1 MVLGRPKP
9 KICKSVVGVT
19 SYSIING
26 MDCGVIADLFGGGLL
41 LWLNVNWTRLYRR
54 QHSKASIGLFSQ
66 LAIKVEGYIYKYEA
80 FCLGRVI
87 DNQ

>member
-1 MVLGRPKP
+1 M
-9 KICKSVVGVT
+9 VGVT

-66 LAIKVEGYIYKYEA
+66 LAIKVEGYIYKHEA
-80 FCLGRVI
+80 FYLGKVK